1 MSCVESYKEGPFQY
15 NSKVIEKYH
24 EDEHEEYG
32 MHYGYYMGEHKMHN
46 GWYTED
52 EENVVKFEFFGEVLS
67 RDSKNLYQNVGDT
80 LYLYYERVYRVKKGD
95 TTFIKNRI
103 IEVNTK

>member
-1 MSCVESYKEGPFQY
+1 
-15 NSKVIEKYH
+15 
-24 EDEHEEYG
+24 
-32 MHYGYYMGEHKMHN
+32 
-46 GWYTED
+46 
-52 EENVVKFEFFGEVLS
+52 
-67 RDSKNLYQNVGDT
+67 VGDT